1 MEVEVLEAYKA
12 SWLGLNEDQQKKLC
26 KRFSIEY
33 TNREDG
39 KLIEQIS
46 IRQQQ
51 TYDALKLA
59 NSILKKKRLKMGKG

>member
-1 MEVEVLEAYKA
+1 MEVEVLEAYKK

-26 KRFSIEY
+26 KRFGIEY

-51 TYDALKLA
+51 TYDALKIA
-59 NSILKKKRLKMGKG
+59 NSILKKKIVIS